1 VSPELIALLA
11 AGVAAG
17 AAGAAWFSARR
28 HRTPRDGVVGAV
40 ETRLGEALDALGTTF
55 AIYDAGD
62 RLAYRNRA
70 FVARLG
76 SIAPTGLGS
85 RFSDL
90 IDALLAGGH
99 IDTGERTAAEWRAW
113 RMARHAAADGTAATT
128 FTSGTVLQILEQRTP
143 DGGVALT
150 GTDVTALQVR
160 QRQLERQSQV
170 LTRVFESIDEGIL
183 VYDRDAKLVA
193 WNSRAAGIIDIPPDM
208 LYVGAAFVESVEFQI
223 RRGDFGSVPDPEAE
237 IARRLELNRTQA
249 SVSEGW
255 RPNGRFIRAQR
266 TMLAGGGWVTLF
278 VDLTERRRFE
288 EALRDA
294 KDSAER
300 ANRSKSEFL
309 AHMSHELRTPLNAV
323 IGFSEI
329 IEREYFG
336 PVGARRYVEYARDIH
351 ASGTHLLNVIGDILD
366 IAKAEAGSTDLDEGP
381 VDLVELVR
389 ASARLIEPRAD
400 AGQVRV
406 AAEIA
411 GSLPKIR
418 ADARRLKQVLI
429 NLLANAV
436 KFSQPGGRVAVE
448 ARLDPDGGTVL
459 AVRDTGIGMRPEDIP
474 RALEPFAQVD
484 SALSRRFEGT
494 GLGLPLSRKLV
505 ELHGGSLAIES
516 EPGHGTTV
524 TVRLPAARTLPD

>member
-1 VSPELIALLA
+1 VAAELIALLA
-11 AGVAAG
+11 AGLAAGVAA
-17 AAGAAWFSARR
+17 AAWFSSAAP
-28 HRTPRDGVVGAV
+28 HASVGTA
-40 ETRLGEALDALGTTF
+40 EARLGEALDALGTTF
-55 AIYDAGD
+55 AIYDRDD
-62 RLAYRNRA
+62 RLVYRNRA

-76 SIAPTGLGS
+76 PFAPTGLGS
-85 RFSDL
+85 RFPDM

-99 IDTGERTAAEWRAW
+99 IDTGGRTAAEWRAW
-113 RMARHAAADGTAATT
+113 RMARHAAADGSAATT
-128 FTSGTVLQILEQRTP
+128 FTSGTVLQVLEQRTP

-150 GTDVTALQVR
+150 GTDVTALH
-160 QRQLERQSQV
+160 QRQTQMERQSQV

-183 VYDRDAKLVA
+183 VYDRDARLVA
-193 WNSRAAGIIDIPPDM
+193 WNGRAAGIIDIPADM
-208 LYVGAAFVESVEFQI
+208 LYVGAPFVESVEYQI
-223 RRGDFGSVPDPEAE
+223 RRGDFGPIEDPAAE
-237 IARRLELNRTQA
+237 VARRLELNRTQA

-255 RPNGRFIRAQR
+255 RPNGRYIRAQR

-288 EALRDA
+288 EALRAA
-294 KDSAER
+294 KESAER

-309 AHMSHELRTPLNAV
+309 AHMSHELRTPLNAI

-336 PVGARRYVEYARDIH
+336 PVGAKRYVEYARDIH

-366 IAKAEAGSTDLDEGP
+366 IAKAEAGSTNLDEGP
-381 VDLVELVR
+381 VDLGELVR
-389 ASARLIEPRAD
+389 ASARLIEPRAK

-406 AAEIA
+406 AADVA
-411 GSLPKIR
+411 GSMPKVR
-418 ADARRLKQVLI
+418 GDARRLKQVLI

-436 KFSQPGGRVAVE
+436 KFTPPGGRVTAE

-505 ELHGGSLAIES
+505 ELHGGSLAVES

-524 TVRLPAARTLPD
+524 TVRLPAARTLPE